1 MGEGRSQA
9 LPSPSSRSEPGG
21 ADLPGGLT
29 ALLHGDLVRLPLVLG
44 HWEHTRAVAEEAA
57 VPSRAA
63 PPPRQ
68 LTVNFPRHQRVRRG
82 VPEDL
87 SDLRE
92 ATGKHGRQPR
102 FRSRSQASPW
112 ARARRPQG
120 RSLLGNRPP
129 PPPAS

>member
-63 PPPRQ
+63 PPPPTYGQFSSPPTCTERS
-68 LTVNFPRHQRVRRG
+68 PRG
-82 VPEDL
+82 SE
-87 SDLRE
+87 
-92 ATGKHGRQPR
+92 
-102 FRSRSQASPW
+102 
-112 ARARRPQG
+112 
-120 RSLLGNRPP
+120 
-129 PPPAS
+129 